1 MKVFMS
7 LTTCLCRLAM
17 LGRISSNSSR
27 EYCKC
32 KIKSVVSQLFLDQI
46 TSWNMGSSSLSAL
59 SYPPTRMLPR
69 SEATQ
74 ARPRSQATPSLAMLV
89 LKMKA
94 KL

>member
-7 LTTCLCRLAM
+7 LTACLCRLAM

-32 KIKSVVSQLFLDQI
+32 LNKIYFFLDHI
-46 TSWNMGSSSLSAL
+46 TSSNMGSSSLSAL

-74 ARPRSQATPSLAMLV
+74 ARPRSQSTPSLAMLV

-94 KL
+94 RL